1 MVDNGRITSEKQKMK
16 TTGLNYRH
24 LYFFWVVAKEGGV
37 TRAAERLGLA
47 VQTISTQLALLEQSI
62 GKSLLTTQGRRL
74 VPTEAGR
81 LAISF
86 ADQIF
91 LLGEQM
97 QDALAESDA
106 SRMRLTVGITDSL
119 PKLIAFR
126 LLEVTSKLPVP
137 VKLVCLENEFES
149 LLADL
154 ALHKLDVVL
163 TDRAVPAGASLR
175 VFSHLLGESAMK
187 LFGVPALAERYRDN
201 FPASL
206 NGAPLLLPTRNN
218 ALRGRIEEW
227 LVRHDVRP
235 DVVGEFEDNA
245 MLNTF
250 GRNGLGL
257 FFAPAA
263 LARDIEEQFG
273 AVLVGEAAELREQ
286 FFAISNERKIKH
298 PAVEAILSA
307 IQKGPFALADAG

>member
-1 MVDNGRITSEKQKMK
+1 MK

-47 VQTISTQLALLEQSI
+47 VQTISTQLALLEQSV
-62 GKSLLTTQGRRL
+62 GKALLMPQGRRL

-81 LAISF
+81 LALGY

-97 QDALAESDA
+97 HDALMETDA
-106 SRMRLTVGITDSL
+106 DKMRLTVGISDSL
-119 PKLIAFR
+119 PKLIAYR
-126 LLEVTSKLPVP
+126 LLQATQDLPAR
-137 VKLVCLENEFES
+137 VKLVCYEDEFES

-175 VFSHLLGESAMK
+175 VFSHLLGESAMQ
-187 LFGVPALAERYRDN
+187 LVGVAALAERYRDG

-218 ALRGRIEEW
+218 ALRGRIDEW
-227 LVRHDVRP
+227 LVKQHVRP

-263 LARDIEEQFG
+263 LGIDMREQFD
-273 AVLVGEAAELREQ
+273 AVLVGDVAELREQ
-286 FFAISNERKIKH
+286 FYVISNERKIRH

-307 IQKGPFALADAG
+307 VHKGPFAVADAN